1 MDNAILIQLSCFV
14 IAFFIV
20 LIFFY
25 LVFGVKSNL
34 TRRTRLDEFLS
45 GEVYQED
52 LKQLAIEKQ
61 SKKIMANMKALEEKR
76 KYENAFIGKLQ
87 PLIMR
92 AGFKISLKKFITIS
106 IVIGFIVFQI
116 ALQLGFPGIVNFLI
130 FIIFSGVLPIFFLK
144 TVISRRQDNFIKEFP
159 NALDM
164 LVRGVKSG
172 MAPQQCFIQIS
183 KEIPGPC
190 GEEFVNIV
198 NEVHAGIPLST
209 AIYRSYDRIKVN
221 ELKFFA
227 CVISIQ
233 QQTGGNLAE
242 IVQNI
247 INVMRGRVQL
257 QNKAKALASEAK
269 AQTIVLG
276 SMPFFIVGL
285 ITYVNYTYISLL
297 WTTAIGKII
306 LGVSLTMM
314 FIGIMVMRKIG
325 KIEM

>member
-1 MDNAILIQLSCFV
+1 MDNAFLIQIIC
-14 IAFFIV
+14 FIV
-20 LIFFY
+20 AFIVVMVFLY
-25 LVFGVKSNL
+25 LAFGMKSNL

-52 LKQLAIEKQ
+52 LRQLSIEKQ
-61 SKKIMANMKALEEKR
+61 SKKIMENMKALEEKR

-92 AGFKISLKKFITIS
+92 AGLNISLKKFVLLA
-106 IVIGFIVFQI
+106 IVIGFIFFEI
-116 ALQLGFPGIVNFLI
+116 ALQFHLPAIIDFLI
-130 FIIFSGVLPIFFLK
+130 FIIASGVIPIFVLK
-144 TVISRRQDNFIKEFP
+144 TIIARRQDYFIKEFP

-198 NEVHAGIPLST
+198 NEVQAGITLSN
-209 AIYRSYDRIKVN
+209 AIYRSYDRIKIN

-285 ITYVNYTYISLL
+285 ITYVNYSYISLL
-297 WTTAIGKII
+297 WTTSIGKII
-306 LGVSLTMM
+306 LGISLTMM

>member
-1 MDNAILIQLSCFV
+1 MDNAFLIQIIC
-14 IAFFIV
+14 FIV
-20 LIFFY
+20 AFIVVMVFLY
-25 LVFGVKSNL
+25 LAFGIKSNFV
-34 TRRTRLDEFLS
+34 RRTRLDEFLS

-52 LKQLAIEKQ
+52 LRQLSIEKQ
-61 SKKIMANMKALEEKR
+61 SNKIMENMKALEEKR
-76 KYENAFIGKLQ
+76 KYEKSFIGKLQ

-92 AGFKISLKKFITIS
+92 AGLKISLKKFIIFF
-106 IVIGFIVFQI
+106 IG
-116 ALQLGFPGIVNFLI
+116 LGFVFFEISSQFHLPVIINFLV
-130 FIIFSGVLPIFFLK
+130 FIMTSSVLPIFILK
-144 TVISRRQDNFIKEFP
+144 TIIIKRQNNFIKEFP

-172 MAPQQCFIQIS
+172 MSPSQCFIQIS

-198 NEVHAGIPLST
+198 NEVQAGITLSN
-209 AIYRSYDRIKVN
+209 AIYRSYDRIKIS

-247 INVMRGRVQL
+247 VNVMRGRVQL

-285 ITYVNYTYISLL
+285 IAYVNYSYISLL
-297 WTTAIGKII
+297 WTTPIGKII

-314 FIGIMVMRKIG
+314 LIGIMIMKKIS
-325 KIEM
+325 KIDM